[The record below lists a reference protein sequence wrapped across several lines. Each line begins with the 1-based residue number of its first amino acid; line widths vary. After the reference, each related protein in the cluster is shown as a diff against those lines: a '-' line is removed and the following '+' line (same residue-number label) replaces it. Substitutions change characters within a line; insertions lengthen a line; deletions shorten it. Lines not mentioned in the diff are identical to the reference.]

1 MFSRWI
7 SLNGVSLTASINF
20 RFSLIETS
28 AARDMRSS
36 QYPDRIA
43 ARVFMLQG
51 STAMPSWMKD
61 PLAMGADISFACPL
75 AHDEMSLYTEITQ
88 HFQHMDRK

>member
-1 MFSRWI
+1 MLSSI
-7 SLNGVSLTASINF
+7 SF

-28 AARDMRSS
+28 AARDIRSS

-61 PLAMGADISFACPL
+61 PLAMGADISL
-75 AHDEMSLYTEITQ
+75 AVYTREA
-88 HFQHMDRK
+88 RA